1 MAGAAATMA
10 GAVLLF
16 VGAVTAMAALSHCKR
31 SIRVWPALLL
41 SSAALVMSDRSV
53 VLMGEASPLSEIR
66 WLLAV
71 AMLGAAAGTVVAMS
85 YVITKSCPLC
95 WSATQR
101 KLGCPGKSG
110 NGAET

>member
-53 VLMGEASPLSEIR
+53 VLMGEAAPLSEIR

-71 AMLGAAAGTVVAMS
+71 VMLGAAAGTVVAMS

-95 WSATQR
+95 LERYSA
-101 KLGCPGKSG
+101 K
-110 NGAET
+110 AEMPR